1 MNKML
6 STAKRTA
13 GFTLIEL
20 LVVIGIL
27 GILAAALVATIDP
40 FEQLKKA
47 NDANTENTEVE
58 LINAVI
64 RYYTIHNAFPWDP
77 VNSGGTACTTS
88 VNGTT
93 GDLNLVNVG
102 NETAG
107 SGFAACLADLM
118 DNGELKQSFDDAQGI
133 LDEIIIFETNTSV
146 TTCYDPSSKAKTED
160 AQTNYLLTGSIATPT
175 SIAADTGTGT
185 GHCAGNTGGD
195 VDTCLK
201 CTSG

>member
-1 MNKML
+1 ML

-88 VNGTT
+88 VNGN
-93 GDLNLVNVG
+93 GDLTYVNVG
-102 NETAG
+102 DETAG
-107 SGFAACLADLM
+107 TGFAACLADLM

-133 LDEIIIFETNTSV
+133 LDEIIIYETNTSV
-146 TTCYDPSSKAKTED
+146 TTCYNPSSKAKTQD
-160 AQTNYLLTGSIATPT
+160 AQTNYVLTGSLDDPT
-175 SIAADTGTGT
+175 SLAADAGTGA

-195 VDTCLK
+195 NEDCFK

>member
-88 VNGTT
+88 VSGT
-93 GDLNLVNVG
+93 GDLTLVNVG
-102 NETAG
+102 DETAG
-107 SGFAACLADLM
+107 TGFAACLADLM

-133 LDEIIIFETNTSV
+133 LDEIIIYETNTSV
-146 TTCYDPSSKAKTED
+146 TTCYNPSSKAKTQD
-160 AQTNYLLTGSIATPT
+160 AQTNYVLTGSLDDPT
-175 SIAADTGTGT
+175 SLAADAGTGA

-195 VDTCLK
+195 NEDCFK